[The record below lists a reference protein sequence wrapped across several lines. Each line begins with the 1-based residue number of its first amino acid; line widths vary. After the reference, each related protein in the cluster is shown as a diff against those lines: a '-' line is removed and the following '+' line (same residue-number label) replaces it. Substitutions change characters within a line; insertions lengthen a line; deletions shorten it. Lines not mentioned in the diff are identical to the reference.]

1 MIYPVQY
8 LSDIFVESVIC
19 DEAKQKYFVLGH
31 LDRGDMFGEQSALN
45 DLPNPY
51 TVVAATPKVEYYKI
65 HRSNLISYFGGAQG
79 EPVNQMRASIILR
92 NNWLCTK
99 ILQLECMDISDLWK
113 LEYCND
119 HDLNKNKPT
128 K

>member
-1 MIYPVQY
+1 M
-8 LSDIFVESVIC
+8 
-19 DEAKQKYFVLGH
+19 H
-31 LDRGDMFGEQSALN
+31 RGEMFGEQSALN

-79 EPVNQMRASIILR
+79 EPVNHMRSSIILR

-99 ILQLECMDISDLWK
+99 ILQLELMDISDLFK

-128 K
+128 KQVIKEVPFI